1 MISFV
6 TSGGS
11 RFSGTV
17 SAIESAEP
25 DAEVQEGTALSD
37 SEAVDAQEDVRAWLS
52 SIGYTE

>member
-1 MISFV
+1 M
-6 TSGGS
+6 
-11 RFSGTV
+11 